1 MNFQITND
9 TNHCLQQHL
18 HWLYGGGRNAGAKR
32 QQETG
37 FGSNW
42 TLQILQQNKSSTFVS
57 LISNSSQLTDH
68 GIPPQRQCWDVVRY
82 LI

>member
-9 TNHCLQQHL
+9 TNHCLHL

-42 TLQILQQNKSSTFVS
+42 TL
-57 LISNSSQLTDH
+57 
-68 GIPPQRQCWDVVRY
+68 
-82 LI
+82 